1 MPLSIKSYIV
11 CNLLLKLSGRG
22 MENIL
27 LELAVHE
34 IHEYKFRIGFLLLCI
49 HYSVFWR
56 EGEGGK
62 LNIILPSVHLKSSL
76 IRVMAFDESG
86 LRRVELLCTIF
97 REFHGSFQT
106 TKKTNAMI
114 MLHHIYIYIY
124 RLKSMNIRN
133 HENCNS
139 SSTMKI
145 GIHDFNVFILHV
157 KQYIFVSYLR

>member
-22 MENIL
+22 VENIL

-49 HYSVFWR
+49 HYSLFWR

-106 TKKTNAMI
+106 TKKPNVMI
-114 MLHHIYIYIY
+114 MLHHIYGWNPWIYVTTKIAI
-124 RLKSMNIRN
+124 LPQPWKSVSMILMY
-133 HENCNS
+133 S
-139 SSTMKI
+139 YYMKNNTFLCLI
-145 GIHDFNVFILHV
+145 
-157 KQYIFVSYLR
+157 

>member
-1 MPLSIKSYIV
+1 MVHSSSTLLRPLSLNAITLIRLDFKCTEGQIIFNFIV

-76 IRVMAFDESG
+76 IRVMAFNESG
-86 LRRVELLCTIF
+86 LRRVEQWTKAY
-97 REFHGSFQT
+97 SKQST
-106 TKKTNAMI
+106 TDDTRIN
-114 MLHHIYIYIY
+114 
-124 RLKSMNIRN
+124 
-133 HENCNS
+133 
-139 SSTMKI
+139 
-145 GIHDFNVFILHV
+145 
-157 KQYIFVSYLR
+157 YLPLYFTTWIISLTKGVV